1 MKINKQN
8 ELRSIKRPLIWTLTD
23 NRPGNNSQ
31 VLGVAQ
37 YINYPFKR
45 IKVTYN
51 NFFFLRAC
59 LGNGSS
65 IGFTRD
71 SISLAEEPWPDLIIS
86 AGRRAAH
93 FASWIKF
100 HSTVSTRLVSIM
112 FPGRRIYN
120 NFDILAI
127 PKHDNIFNI
136 KHCSK
141 IIRINGAP
149 SYISDGILEQQKKQF
164 SEIFNDFPKPLIAV
178 LVGGDTKKYKYTM
191 KDTYSFL
198 NIISHFSES
207 LNGTFLLA
215 TSRRT
220 SNMMQNILH
229 KGIPNLRHSS
239 IWGQGKLNHYLS
251 YLALADEII
260 VTGDSITMCS
270 EALSTKKP
278 VYIYLPPGLRN
289 TKYYRFSEE
298 MFRIGYAKPFDGKLD
313 LWESK
318 YLNPALSLADII
330 NKNLL

>member
-1 MKINKQN
+1 MDINKQN
-8 ELRSIKRPLIWTLTD
+8 GLSSNKRPLIWTLTD

-37 YINYPFKR
+37 YINYPYKK

-51 NFFFLRAC
+51 NFFFLRSIF
-59 LGNGSS
+59 GNGSS
-65 IGFTRD
+65 IGFTKD
-71 SISLAEEPWPDLIIS
+71 TISLAEEPWPDLIIS

-93 FASWIKF
+93 FASWVKTRSKI
-100 HSTVSTRLVSIM
+100 STKLVSIM

-127 PKHDNIFNI
+127 PKHDNIFKV
-136 KHCSK
+136 KHSSK

-149 SYISDGILEQQKKQF
+149 TYISDSILAQQKAQF
-164 SEIFNDFPKPLIAV
+164 SEIFDNFPKPLIAV
-178 LVGGDTKKYKYTM
+178 LVGGDTKKYKYTLQ
-191 KDTYSFL
+191 DTYSFL
-198 NIISHFSES
+198 NDISFLSKTS
-207 LNGTFLLA
+207 NGTFLLA

-220 SNMMQNILH
+220 SNMMQSILH
-229 KGIPNLRHSS
+229 EGIPNLGHSS
-239 IWGQGKLNHYLS
+239 IWGRENINHYLS

-289 TKYYRFSEE
+289 TKYSRYAED
-298 MFRIGYAKPFDGKLD
+298 MFNIGYAKPFEGKLD
-313 LWESK
+313 SWKSN
-318 YLNPALSLADII
+318 YLSSELSLADII
-330 NKNLL
+330 SKRLL